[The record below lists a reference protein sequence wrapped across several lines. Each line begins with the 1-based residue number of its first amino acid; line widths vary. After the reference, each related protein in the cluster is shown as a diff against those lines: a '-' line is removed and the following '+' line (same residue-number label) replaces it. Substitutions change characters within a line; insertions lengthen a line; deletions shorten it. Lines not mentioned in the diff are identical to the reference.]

1 MTQLANTI
9 EHPGT
14 ITRIGKDE
22 IEVMIMSSSACASCQ
37 VKGACSLS
45 EMEEKIV
52 TVKKPARKDFKPGQQ
67 VVVFMYG
74 NTGFKAVFLD
84 TYYPLS

>member
-52 TVKKPARKDFKPGQQ
+52 TVKNQLVKTSSLASKSLYSCTVTQ
-67 VVVFMYG
+67 VSKQF
-74 NTGFKAVFLD
+74 FLD